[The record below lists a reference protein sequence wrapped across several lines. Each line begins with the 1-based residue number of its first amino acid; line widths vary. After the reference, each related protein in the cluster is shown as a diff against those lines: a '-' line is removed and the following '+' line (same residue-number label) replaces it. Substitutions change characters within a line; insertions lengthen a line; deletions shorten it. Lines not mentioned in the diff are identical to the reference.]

1 MKNKEWQYHKR
12 YHDSNGQSREA
23 KTLDARIF
31 NCKECIK
38 IFTQKSS
45 LSRHLKGHGLKA
57 YHCKDCEASFAHKDY
72 LEKHLMTHSKPD
84 IMIEIPSLEN
94 QNKTCFVC
102 NKTFSR
108 TRFLRNHEKL
118 HIENKRPGSQ

>member
-1 MKNKEWQYHKR
+1 MDSDDHGGAYEEKVDCKYLCADCGKTFAKNKEWQNHKI
-12 YHDSNGQSREA
+12 YPNSNVQPHEA

-38 IFTQKSS
+38 IFTQKSN

-72 LEKHLMTHSKPD
+72 LEKHV
-84 IMIEIPSLEN
+84 MI
-94 QNKTCFVC
+94 
-102 NKTFSR
+102 
-108 TRFLRNHEKL
+108 H
-118 HIENKRPGSQ
+118 